1 MMDFSEFTD
10 YVKTHITEH
19 LPPEYA
25 AADIRLD
32 EVQKMNE
39 RYTGMTVR
47 LEDNVSAPVVNMEM
61 FYQQYQDDRSISDLM
76 KDMADIVQMEP
87 PASIDIE
94 SMKDYEQ
101 VKDKLFIR
109 LNSAEGHEQIM
120 AESPHRMEADLLM
133 TYHIYIP
140 DREGDGGFM
149 SARITN
155 DMMKEFGISQEQ
167 LHQDAVASTE
177 QILKPKVQS
186 MMEALTG
193 IPEENPQ
200 MMVVTNEQGVL
211 GASALFC
218 NGIMDKAAEH
228 MNGNYFVLPSSI
240 HEMLVVPDNGNFNR
254 TDLEAMVKEANR
266 TVVEPSDRLSD
277 AVYHYDSKD
286 RVFERAD
293 TFENRMQEKSAERG
307 SILGKLQ
314 DKKEQIERTAPE
326 IGQNKQRQA
335 GLAI

>member
-10 YVKTHITEH
+10 YVKKHITEH
-19 LPPEYA
+19 LPPDYA

-47 LEDNVSAPVVNMEM
+47 LEDNISAPVINMEM
-61 FYQQYQDDRSISDLM
+61 FYQQYQGDRPISDL
-76 KDMADIVQMEP
+76 
-87 PASIDIE
+87 
-94 SMKDYEQ
+94 
-101 VKDKLFIR
+101 
-109 LNSAEGHEQIM
+109 
-120 AESPHRMEADLLM
+120 
-133 TYHIYIP
+133 
-140 DREGDGGFM
+140 
-149 SARITN
+149 
-155 DMMKEFGISQEQ
+155 MKEFGISQEQ
-167 LHQDAVASTE
+167 LHQDAIASTE

-240 HEMLVVPDNGNFNR
+240 HEMLVVPDNGSFNR

-293 TFENRMQEKSAERG
+293 TFEKRIQEKSAERG

-314 DKKEQIERTAPE
+314 DKKEQIERTAPG

>member
-1 MMDFSEFTD
+1 MMNFDEFTE
-10 YVKTHITEH
+10 YAKAHIGEF

-25 AADIRLD
+25 AADIRVD

-47 LEDNVSAPVVNMEM
+47 LEEKASAPVINMEM
-61 FYQQYQDDRSISDLM
+61 FYQQYQDDRPISNVM
-76 KDMADIVQMEP
+76 QDMAGIVQMEP
-87 PASIDIE
+87 PASIDINV
-94 SMKDYEQ
+94 MKDYEQ

-109 LNSAEGHEQIM
+109 LNSQEGHDQIM
-120 AESPHRMEADLLM
+120 ADSPHRIEADLLM

-140 DREGDGGFM
+140 DRDGDGGFM

-167 LHQDAVASTE
+167 LHQDAIASTE
-177 QILKPKVQS
+177 HILHPRVQS

-193 IPEENPQ
+193 IPEDDPK

-218 NGIMDKAAEH
+218 SGIMDKAAEQ
-228 MNGNYFVLPSSI
+228 MKGNYFVLPSSI
-240 HEMLVVPDNGNFNR
+240 HEMLVVPDNGDFNR
-254 TDLEAMVKEANR
+254 ADLESMVKEANR
-266 TVVEPSDRLSD
+266 TVVDPGDRLSD

-286 RVFERAD
+286 RIFERAD
-293 TFENRMQEKSAERG
+293 VFEKRMQEKSAERG

-314 DKKEQIERTAPE
+314 DKKEQIEKNAPAL
-326 IGQNKQRQA
+326 GQNKQRQA